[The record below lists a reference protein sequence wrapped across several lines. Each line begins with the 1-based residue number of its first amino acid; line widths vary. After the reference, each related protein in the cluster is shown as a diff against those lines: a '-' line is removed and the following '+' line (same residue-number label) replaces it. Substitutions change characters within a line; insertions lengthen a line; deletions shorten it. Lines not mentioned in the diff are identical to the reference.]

1 MQYCCRKVSAHPFV
15 FATVRTFFSWYKL
28 FKIITYAT
36 DKQQIRTMETL
47 FPRYIAPNVG
57 TSLTSFLSLD
67 LRERRYLQ
75 CDWVRDTYTITD
87 TVSWKISTCHLW
99 KKCYLNCSYQGYFF
113 SLCTL
118 IATTERLPPWLSSSF
133 TECICRFP
141 MTSFLFTSYIHCFKH

>member
-15 FATVRTFFSWYKL
+15 FATVRTFFSWFKL

-47 FPRYIAPNVG
+47 FPRYIAPNVS

-67 LRERRYLQ
+67 LRERRCLQ

-99 KKCYLNCSYQGYFF
+99 KKMLSQLQLSKLLFF
-113 SLCTL
+113 SVYINCNNWTL
-118 IATTERLPPWLSSSF
+118 TAMVIVLFHWMYMPIPNDELSF
-133 TECICRFP
+133 HELYP
-141 MTSFLFTSYIHCFKH
+141 LL